1 MLSKRRTRVL
11 LALGVAAVVPL
22 TIGMGASASAAPGGP
37 NQPGIEARVNPTL
50 HIGPFEFRDLNGNS
64 KVDRYEDWR
73 LPAKVRAHDLL
84 KRMTVEE
91 KAGLMHITSEGRGA
105 RPGGITSPNTN
116 TVGYVEDRH
125 IRHLI
130 LRDNPKAS
138 ELATRANAYQ
148 EIAEGT
154 RLGIP
159 VVFTSNP
166 RNHVNPTQQFGIS
179 EATGV
184 FSLWPGTL
192 GIAASGDETV
202 SREFAEIAR
211 EEWRAS
217 GIHKIY
223 GYQIETSTEPR
234 WTRVNGTFGESPDLN
249 AAIAR
254 ELVLGFQGE
263 QLGSDSV
270 AQTVKHFPGDGP
282 VDRGWD
288 PHAEYGQYA
297 LYPTPG
303 SLYDYQ
309 LPPFAAAIEAGASSV
324 MSYYNIPRNEGSSQ
338 QLPRDL
344 WYSDTQ
350 QFEEI
355 AGAYSTQFLQGVLG
369 DLGFEGYVNTDSGQL
384 TDRAW
389 GAQELSMPE
398 RYAKAITAGS
408 ALISDENDPTPLI
421 EAVHAGLLS
430 ERDLDP
436 KVTLL
441 LEEIFTLGLF
451 ENPYVDPAVADS
463 IADDAA
469 SQAVADEAHL
479 KSVTLL
485 RNDQDQLPITD
496 ARIAETRLF
505 VEVQTR
511 QNAATQTQQ
520 LKDLI
525 AATDDDIVLV
535 DTLEEATDALVVI
548 RPSVAEGAGVVPND
562 IDLGPTTGVN
572 VERVK
577 QIEATV
583 PTILAVNAVF
593 PWILDEIEPGAASV
607 VATFDIKMG
616 ALIDVIRGRFE
627 PVGKLPISLPA
638 DLDAVNANA
647 PDVPGYAESFDYSY
661 VNAAGDEYEF
671 GFGLS
676 YE

>member
-1 MLSKRRTRVL
+1 M
-11 LALGVAAVVPL
+11 
-22 TIGMGASASAAPGGP
+22 
-37 NQPGIEARVNPTL
+37 
-50 HIGPFEFRDLNGNS
+50 
-64 KVDRYEDWR
+64 DRYEDWR
-73 LPAKVRAHDLL
+73 LPVEARAHHLL
-84 KRMTVEE
+84 KEMTLEE
-91 KAGLMHITSEGRGA
+91 KAGLMHITSEGRGP
-105 RPGGITSPNTN
+105 RPGGVTSPNPN
-116 TVGYVEDRH
+116 TVGYVEDRN

-138 ELATRANAYQ
+138 ELAVRANTYQ

-184 FSLWPGTL
+184 FSLWPGSL
-192 GIAASGDETV
+192 GIAATGDASV
-202 SREFAEIAR
+202 AREFAEIAR
-211 EEWRAS
+211 EEWRAA

-223 GYQIETSTEPR
+223 GYQIETATEPR

-249 AAIAR
+249 ADIAR

-263 QLGSDSV
+263 ELGPDSV

-288 PHAEYGQYA
+288 PHGERGQYA

-309 LPPFAAAIEAGASSV
+309 LPPFAAAIEAGSSSV
-324 MSYYNIPRNEGSSQ
+324 MSYYNVPLNEGSAE

-344 WYSDTQ
+344 WYSETQ

-355 AGAYSTQFLQGVLG
+355 AGAYSSQFLQGVLG

-389 GAQELSMPE
+389 GAQDLSMPE
-398 RYAKAITAGS
+398 RYAKAVTAGS

-421 EAVHAGLLS
+421 EAVQTGLLS

-451 ENPYVDPAVADS
+451 ENPYVDPAEAD
-463 IADDAA
+463 IVADDAA
-469 SQAVADEAHL
+469 NQAVADDAHRQ
-479 KSVTLL
+479 SITLL
-485 RNDQDQLPITD
+485 RNDSGQLPIGD
-496 ARIAETRLF
+496 DRVDETRLF
-505 VEVQTR
+505 VEVVTR
-511 QNAATQTQQ
+511 SGAATQTQQ
-520 LKDLI
+520 LKNLI
-525 AATDDDIVLV
+525 AATDEDIVLV
-535 DTLEEATDALVVI
+535 DTLDEATDALVVV
-548 RPSVAEGAGVVPND
+548 RPNVNDTGGEEPND
-562 IDLGPTTGVN
+562 IDLSPATGVN
-572 VERVK
+572 VDRVK
-577 QIEATV
+577 EIQEAV

-607 VATFDIKMG
+607 VATFDIKMD
-616 ALIDVIRGRFE
+616 ALIDVIRGRFN
-627 PVGKLPISLPA
+627 PVGELPLTLPA
-638 DLDAVNANA
+638 DQAAVDANA
-647 PDVPGYAESFDYSY
+647 PDVPGYAEQFDYAY
-661 VNAAGDEYEF
+661 VNEVGDAYEF

-676 YE
+676 Y